1 MCMYTIM
8 YLCFWTGN
16 MKNISCNRSPRWRF
30 SEAQVLVQFSELDF
44 LRNLPLFTELFK
56 EWSHSK
62 QKSGIAASFMALLC
76 SANFVSALSNLS
88 GGTYLINTLKIKFG
102 NLNKL
107 YFLSAIF
114 FLNKFLRWSLEF
126 IRICCGLN
134 VSVLPKF
141 ICWNPISNTVA
152 LEGGPSGKNGW
163 LSHADVLM
171 QNTRDLMKEIERST
185 PAPSVMWGHCR
196 KQHPPGREQNFTRL
210 WVCWYIEHGLLNVST
225 EKCISVI
232 YKLPSLRYSVIAS
245 QAEYDNLYPT
255 SPMPYL
261 RISEGTM

>member
-1 MCMYTIM
+1 MITVSYRSVASTCCKIVLYGCSFYIWKWENRNIVMLTIIFHNSILMCMYTIM

-88 GGTYLINTLKIKFG
+88 GGTYLINTLKIKLG

-114 FLNKFLRWSLEF
+114 F
-126 IRICCGLN
+126 
-134 VSVLPKF
+134 
-141 ICWNPISNTVA
+141 
-152 LEGGPSGKNGW
+152 
-163 LSHADVLM
+163 
-171 QNTRDLMKEIERST
+171 
-185 PAPSVMWGHCR
+185 
-196 KQHPPGREQNFTRL
+196 
-210 WVCWYIEHGLLNVST
+210 
-225 EKCISVI
+225 
-232 YKLPSLRYSVIAS
+232 
-245 QAEYDNLYPT
+245 
-255 SPMPYL
+255 
-261 RISEGTM
+261 